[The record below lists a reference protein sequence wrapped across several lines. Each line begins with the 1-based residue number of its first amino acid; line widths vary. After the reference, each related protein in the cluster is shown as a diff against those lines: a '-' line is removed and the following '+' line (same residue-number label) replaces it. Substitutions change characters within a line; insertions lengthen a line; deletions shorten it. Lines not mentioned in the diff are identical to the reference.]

1 MTARLPDWEAR
12 LSAYIAERAE
22 MPFQW
27 GVNDCA
33 LFGAG
38 AVHALTGEDF
48 GKPWRGKYST
58 EAGAAKALKRRGFDD
73 VAGPFTQALGEPVA
87 AAFARRGD
95 IVSDGANLGVMWA
108 PGALFVGEAG
118 LVRQPF
124 VTLVRAWRVG

>member
-1 MTARLPDWEAR
+1 VRLPDWEAR

-33 LFGAG
+33 LFAAG
-38 AVHALTGEDF
+38 AVQALTGEDF

-58 EAGAAKALKRRGFDD
+58 EAGAAKALKRRGFED
-73 VAGPFTQALGEPVA
+73 VAGPFTQALGDPFA

-95 IVSDGANLGVMWA
+95 IVSDGTNLGVMWVG
-108 PGALFVGEAG
+108 GALFAAEAG
-118 LVRQPF
+118 LVRALAADLGQC
-124 VTLVRAWRVG
+124 WRVG